1 VSYQFLRV
9 YDLYIL
15 LIWNIDSD
23 NYESNPCM
31 PMENQWGGPL
41 KYPDNVS
48 EHNSQKFLDDIVD
61 KSTVLILWFRERE
74 SNM

>member
-1 VSYQFLRV
+1 MSYQLLRV

-15 LIWNIDSD
+15 LIWNVDSD
-23 NYESNPCM
+23 NNESSPSM
-31 PMENQWGGPL
+31 PMESQWGGPL

-48 EHNSQKFLDDIVD
+48 EHNSQKIVDDIVE
-61 KSTVLILWFRERE
+61 KSTVLILWFRQRE